1 MDVRINTDYNKW
13 LKDIPE
19 NDVEATVNKF
29 LKLGYITST
38 LCQTTINPLN
48 TIFKPIQDT
57 LEKNISNLN
66 SNNIHTMKLIE
77 TKIDE
82 NLSDV
87 KKSIDSFRD
96 IKSKSIIKGKV
107 GESLIENIINNN
119 FPDDCL
125 KDTSGIS
132 HSADYQLYTSDN
144 KIIFIEI
151 KTYSSV
157 VNNSEINK
165 FIKDLKRSGGKIGI
179 FISATSGII
188 GKKRL
193 EVETVD
199 DIKII
204 YIPNSGFEEIPI
216 IWAILLA
223 KELLKVNVKNSGIN
237 ENSLNE
243 LYNNFEKIYRQFCQ
257 VKYEIK
263 SSKDGIEKI
272 LDNLYHKSL
281 ELDVNIY
288 KALKDAQ
295 NMIKDELHDINIT
308 LNDAESDDINNF
320 LDKLLKTNDNR
331 FDSYKQLYDISK
343 ERNYIIRYPDDM
355 FQWYIFNNDDL
366 VCEMK
371 VKKKKIE
378 LLLNNRTVTID
389 CNKSGLEFFKKVCD

>member
-1 MDVRINTDYNKW
+1 MNVTINTDYNKW
-13 LKDIPE
+13 LNDIPKKDIE
-19 NDVEATVNKF
+19 TTVNKF

-48 TIFKPIQDT
+48 TIFRPIQNT
-57 LEKNISNLN
+57 LEKNISQLN
-66 SNNIHTMKLIE
+66 NNNIQTMKVIE

-82 NLSDV
+82 NLSHV

-96 IKSKSIIKGKV
+96 INSKSIIKGKV
-107 GESLIENIINNN
+107 GELLIENIIKNN

-125 KDTSGIS
+125 KDTSNIS

-144 KIIFIEI
+144 KVIFIEV
-151 KTYSSV
+151 KTYSTV
-157 VNNSEINK
+157 VNNGEINK
-165 FIKDLKRSGGKIGI
+165 FIKDLKRSGGKMGI

-193 EVETVD
+193 EVETLD

-237 ENSLNE
+237 ENSLLD

-263 SSKDGIEKI
+263 SSKEGIEKI

-288 KALKDAQ
+288 KALTDAQ

-320 LDKLLKTNDNR
+320 LDKLLKTNDSR
-331 FDSYKQLYDISK
+331 FESYKQLYDICK
-343 ERNYIIRYPDDM
+343 ERKYTIRYPDDKY
-355 FQWYIFNNDDL
+355 QWYIFNNDDF
-366 VCEMK
+366 VCELK

-378 LLLNNRTVTID
+378 LLLNNRTVNIN
-389 CNKSGLEFFKKVCD
+389 CNKSGFDFFKKVCN